1 MFLLYGRHNAQRNMT
16 TDYAAAALFGDVMVR
31 WLELCSNPCQHLRL
45 ARRFRYYIFI
55 CIHTIYYNISRRV
68 VLLVL
73 LDWEQ
78 QPHTEI
84 LFFRDDKSTIHTNC
98 APQETM
104 VTQCTTT
111 RRWISSLGAS
121 SFTFVWRLFGMVFD
135 LIWLMRLRVGRGAR
149 SVMTDDEL
157 DGTIIVY
164 WWWCRT
170 LLN

>member
-31 WLELCSNPCQHLRL
+31 WLELCSNPCQHWRL

-84 LFFRDDKSTIHTNC
+84 LFFSGRQVNYTHELRPPRNNGNAMHHNTAMNIF
-98 APQETM
+98 
-104 VTQCTTT
+104 T
-111 RRWISSLGAS
+111 RGFQFYVCVEAFWYG
-121 SFTFVWRLFGMVFD
+121 F
-135 LIWLMRLRVGRGAR
+135 
-149 SVMTDDEL
+149 
-157 DGTIIVY
+157 
-164 WWWCRT
+164 
-170 LLN
+170 